1 MKYSPTRIL
10 GALRRRELDW
20 FRGFVYRVF
29 SRSKLSNSI
38 LFESFQGKVIG
49 DNPYAI
55 FSEVLS
61 RNPSFELLFTVDSKT
76 KSPEG
81 AKGIKHGSIA
91 WLKALAT
98 SRVLVNN
105 TNFPGYFRKRS
116 GQRYIQTWHGTPL
129 KRLGRDIVDVVP
141 TGSYLKMMDREASFW
156 DFLISPNPYC
166 TEILGKTFGYSG
178 QILETGYPR
187 NDVLIS
193 GKDKRDLVR
202 KSLGI
207 LDANQQVVLYAPT
220 WRDSKRTATGNWKP
234 VNFLNGSLGPNVTV
248 LFRGHTNTHS
258 AHSSK
263 VTGGAIDV
271 TNYKNVAELY
281 LAADVLVTDY
291 SSSMFDFSVTGK
303 PMIFLAPDFDEYVA
317 KRGFYFDFEQLAP
330 GPILR
335 DSSFLRKS
343 LESIDSQKGEYAQRY
358 LAWQQK
364 FNKLED
370 GLASKRVVDATL
382 TAFHSLFSEH

>member
-1 MKYSPTRIL
+1 MKYSPSRIL
-10 GALRRRELDW
+10 GALRRRQLDW
-20 FRGFVYRVF
+20 FRGTIYHFFR
-29 SRSKLSNSI
+29 SSKLSNSI

-55 FSEVLS
+55 FQEVLL
-61 RNPSFELLFTVDSKT
+61 RNPSFELLFTVTSKT
-76 KSPEG
+76 KAPEG
-81 AKGIKHGSIA
+81 ARGIKHGSIA

-105 TNFPGYFRKRS
+105 TNFPGYFRKRDA
-116 GQRYIQTWHGTPL
+116 QRYIQTWHGTPL

-141 TGSYLKMMDREASFW
+141 TGSYLKMMDREASYW
-156 DFLISPNPYC
+156 DFLVSPSAYC
-166 TEILGKTFGYSG
+166 SEIFPSTFGYSG
-178 QILETGYPR
+178 TILETGYPR
-187 NDVLIS
+187 NDILVNQTQ
-193 GKDKRDLVR
+193 KRDLIR
-202 KSLGI
+202 RSLGI
-207 LDANQQVVLYAPT
+207 ADGKQVVLYAPT
-220 WRDSKRTATGNWKP
+220 WRDSQRTATGNWKP
-234 VNFLNGSLGPNVTV
+234 VNFLDGSLGDNFTV

-258 AHSSK
+258 AHSAK
-263 VTGGAIDV
+263 VIGAAIDV
-271 TNYKNVAELY
+271 TTYKNVAELY

-303 PMIFLAPDFDEYVA
+303 PMIFLTPDFDDYVA

-335 DSSFLRKS
+335 DSSFLRKA
-343 LESIDSQKGEYAQRY
+343 LESIDSQKVQYAERY
-358 LAWQQK
+358 QAWQQK

>member
-10 GALRRRELDW
+10 GALRRRQLDW
-20 FRGFVYRVF
+20 FRGAVYRFF
-29 SRSKLSNSI
+29 SRSKISNSI

-55 FSEVLS
+55 FTEVLS
-61 RNPSFELLFTVDSKT
+61 RNPKFELLFTVNSKT
-76 KSPEG
+76 KAPEG
-81 AKGIKHGSIA
+81 SRGVKHGSIA

-116 GQRYIQTWHGTPL
+116 EQRYIQTWHGTPL
-129 KRLGRDIVDVVP
+129 KRLGRDIADVVP

-156 DFLISPNPYC
+156 DFLVSPSEYC
-166 TEILGKTFGYSG
+166 TQIFPSTFGYKG
-178 QILETGYPR
+178 TILETGYPR
-187 NDVLIS
+187 NDILVNRTN
-193 GKDKRDLVR
+193 DRDFIR

-207 LDANQQVVLYAPT
+207 TDTKQQVVLYAPT

-234 VNFLNGSLGPNVTV
+234 VNFLQGSLGDNVTV

-258 AHSSK
+258 AHSAQ
-263 VTGGAIDV
+263 VAGGAIDV
-271 TNYKNVAELY
+271 TEYKNVAELY

-303 PMIFLAPDFDEYVA
+303 PMIFLAPDLDDYVA
-317 KRGFYFDFEQLAP
+317 KRGFYFDFEKLAP
-330 GPILR
+330 GPIIR
-335 DSSFLRKS
+335 DSSFLRKA
-343 LESIDSQKGEYAQRY
+343 LENIDTQKVDYADRY
-358 LAWQQK
+358 LAWQHK

-382 TAFHSLFSEH
+382 TAFHSVFSEH